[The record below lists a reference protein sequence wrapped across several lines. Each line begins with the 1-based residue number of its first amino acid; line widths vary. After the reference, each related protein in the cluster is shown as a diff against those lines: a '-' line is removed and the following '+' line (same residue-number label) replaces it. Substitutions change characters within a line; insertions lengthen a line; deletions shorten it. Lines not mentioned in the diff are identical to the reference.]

1 MKVSEIERLT
11 TERPTTANRRS
22 GLRSGTPVGHEKRA
36 RRAAIPFVGAALAV
50 VGIVLLAP
58 FVYTIYRSA
67 LGNGGSGFVGLD
79 NYVTMFRDPAL
90 QRSMINTLMWAVGSL
105 ILPVGFGLTIA
116 VMTSAMKLGAAA
128 RALVVLPYALAG
140 TVVAIVGN
148 VLLST
153 AGSLNQALAFLGLT
167 DPESPIQWLLQWP
180 MNVVS
185 VIVFAAWQTT
195 GVNVVLYMVGL
206 QTIPRETVEAAA
218 LDGADGWRRFR
229 FVTFPQLK
237 ATTAVVIGLTI
248 TNALR
253 AFDMI
258 WVLTSGG
265 PNRGS
270 ETLALSMYRQS
281 FLMLDPAVGSAI
293 AVVLTIIV
301 VACSWLY
308 LRRQIGQES

>member
-1 MKVSEIERLT
+1 M
-11 TERPTTANRRS
+11 
-22 GLRSGTPVGHEKRA
+22 GHERRA
-36 RRAAIPFVGAALAV
+36 RVAAIPFVGAALAV

-58 FVYTIYRSA
+58 FVYTIYRSF
-67 LGNGGSGFVGLD
+67 LGNGGSGFVGFD
-79 NYVTMFRDPAL
+79 NYVAMFRDPAL
-90 QRSMINTLMWAVGSL
+90 QRSMINTLMWAIGSL
-105 ILPVGFGLTIA
+105 ILPVGFGLAIA
-116 VMTSAMKLGAAA
+116 VMTSAMKLGAVA

-153 AGSLNQALAFLGLT
+153 AGSLNQFLEFVGLT

-180 MNVVS
+180 SNVIS

-218 LDGADGWRRFR
+218 LDGADGWRRF
-229 FVTFPQLK
+229 VYVILPQLK

-253 AFDMI
+253 AFDLI
-258 WVLTSGG
+258 WVLTAGG
-265 PNRGS
+265 PNRSS

-293 AVVLTIIV
+293 AVVLTLIV
-301 VACSWLY
+301 VVCSWLY

>member
-1 MKVSEIERLT
+1 MSVTETELVT
-11 TERPTTANRRS
+11 TVRRRT
-22 GLRSGTPVGHEKRA
+22 RSHAGDAPGHERRA
-36 RRAAIPFVGAALAV
+36 RVAAIPFVGLGLLV
-50 VGIVLLAP
+50 VGVVLLLP
-58 FVYTIYRSA
+58 FVFTIYRSFV
-67 LGNGGSGFVGLD
+67 GNADAGFVGLD

-90 QRSMINTLMWAVGSL
+90 QRSMVNTLMWAIGSL
-105 ILPVGFGLTIA
+105 ILPVGLGLGIA
-116 VMTSAMKLGAAA
+116 VMTSAMKLGAVA

-140 TVVAIVGN
+140 TVVAIIGN
-148 VLLST
+148 MLLSST
-153 AGSLNQALAFLGLT
+153 GSLNQALAFLGLG

-180 MNVVS
+180 SNVLS

-218 LDGADGWRRFR
+218 LDGADGWKRFR
-229 FVTFPQLK
+229 HVIFPQLK

-265 PNRGS
+265 PNRSS

-281 FLMLDPAVGSAI
+281 FLLLDPAVGSAI
-293 AVVLTIIV
+293 AVILTIIV

-308 LRRQIGQES
+308 LRRQLGQES